1 MLSLHSVP
9 TVGQARFKAGR
20 LHREGD
26 SHAQLHVQHSAQ
38 KTNSSCLLFQETG
51 QHGLNVIIWILMIK
65 IQWIKIYHTS
75 PPLAVEEN
83 IKMPS
88 APSCNTILERAGC
101 FHTTVI
107 LSRVFSF
114 FHFGA
119 LSKNLSSAAVGQ
131 RLALKS
137 PRWIRHGPC
146 SWGADNVEGGTC
158 KQMIIMWA
166 GVSSRIQEGICQ
178 DLRYKGGGIGKNLVK
193 IEDVRAKE
201 VSLLP

>member
-1 MLSLHSVP
+1 M
-9 TVGQARFKAGR
+9 
-20 LHREGD
+20 
-26 SHAQLHVQHSAQ
+26 QHSAQ
-38 KTNSSCLLFQETG
+38 KTNSSWLLFKETG

-75 PPLAVEEN
+75 PPLAVEESR
-83 IKMPS
+83 KMLS
-88 APSCNTILERAGC
+88 VPSCNTILERAGC

-107 LSRVFSF
+107 LSRVFSC

-146 SWGADNVEGGTC
+146 SWGVDNVEGGTC

-166 GVSSRIQEGICQ
+166 GVSSGIQEGICQ
-178 DLRYKGGGIGKNLVK
+178 DLRYKRGGIQPAWIRILV
-193 IEDVRAKE
+193 
-201 VSLLP
+201 LLLTT